1 MPDFLLPDLG
11 EGLAEAEVIAWR
23 VKPGDHVAVDQVIAE
38 VETAKAVV
46 EVPVPYAGVVSALH
60 AEAGGVISV
69 GQPLITVTA
78 NEEAG
83 FREPGVVVPEQIAS
97 MVDRGASGGGP
108 DAAGNAPADRADAG
122 RADAGR
128 DEADGEDAGGDEAS
142 GDEASGSVLI
152 GYGTTAAP
160 ARSGRRGRRR
170 GAVSASST
178 GAPPASAPPVRPA
191 RSAGL
196 AAPEAPPA
204 AASAAPPA
212 AASASSVDAPGRHP
226 RVAVISPLVRK
237 EARDA
242 GLDLTSL
249 AGTGPTGVISRE
261 DVRQAIAERTA
272 SAASAEGA
280 ATGGA
285 GHLQPQLRPVP
296 ASAGDGVGT
305 DAGVLGTETGVRRIP
320 LRGARRA
327 MADKLSRSRR
337 EIPEATVWVDVDAT
351 GLVETRRAL
360 NAADPARP
368 VSLLALLARFTILG
382 LRRYPELNARVEQDE
397 IVVLERVNL
406 GFAAQTEHG
415 LVVPVVPDAHR
426 LTTREL
432 SARLGERTTAA
443 RERRLAPAD
452 LAGGTFTVNNYGV
465 FGVDGSAAI
474 INHPEVAI
482 LGMGRVID
490 RPWVVNGELTVRKVA
505 ELTLAFDHRACDG
518 GTAGGFLRY
527 VADCI
532 ESPTTALGDL

>member
-11 EGLAEAEVIAWR
+11 EGLDEAEVVAWR
-23 VKPGDHVAVDQVIAE
+23 VQPGDRVTVDQVIAE

-46 EVPVPYAGVVSALH
+46 EVPVPYAGIVAALH
-60 AEAGGVISV
+60 AEPGGVISV
-69 GQPLITVTA
+69 GQPLVTVTA
-78 NEEAG
+78 DAPAG
-83 FREPGVVVPEQIAS
+83 FREPGVTVPEQAPS
-97 MVDRGASGGGP
+97 TE
-108 DAAGNAPADRADAG
+108 AAGAQDS
-122 RADAGR
+122 
-128 DEADGEDAGGDEAS
+128 GE
-142 GDEASGSVLI
+142 EASGSVLI

-160 ARSGRRGRRR
+160 ARSRRGRRR
-170 GAVSASST
+170 GAPAAPSAGGPASRPVMP
-178 GAPPASAPPVRPA
+178 AVPPPASPGPVPPGPA
-191 RSAGL
+191 SSSSPG
-196 AAPEAPPA
+196 PA
-204 AASAAPPA
+204 AS
-212 AASASSVDAPGRHP
+212 G

-242 GLDLTSL
+242 GLDLTTV
-249 AGTGPTGVISRE
+249 AGTGPAGLVRRP
-261 DVRQAIAERTA
+261 DVRRAIAERA
-272 SAASAEGA
+272 PREQRLAPALPDERA
-280 ATGGA
+280 GA
-285 GHLQPQLRPVP
+285 G
-296 ASAGDGVGT
+296 
-305 DAGVLGTETGVRRIP
+305 ERRIP

-327 MADKLSRSRR
+327 AADKLSRSRR

-368 VSLLALLARFTILG
+368 VSLLALLSRFAVLG
-382 LRRYPELNARVEQDE
+382 LRRYPELNARVERDE

-406 GFAAQTEHG
+406 GFAAQTDHG
-415 LVVPVVPDAHR
+415 LVVPVVPDAGR

-432 SARLGERTTAA
+432 SARLADRTTAA

-490 RPWVVNGELTVRKVA
+490 RPWVVDGQLTVRKVT

-527 VADCI
+527 VADCV
-532 ESPTTALGDL
+532 ESPATALGDL

>member
-1 MPDFLLPDLG
+1 M
-11 EGLAEAEVIAWR
+11 
-23 VKPGDHVAVDQVIAE
+23 
-38 VETAKAVV
+38 
-46 EVPVPYAGVVSALH
+46 
-60 AEAGGVISV
+60 
-69 GQPLITVTA
+69 
-78 NEEAG
+78 
-83 FREPGVVVPEQIAS
+83 
-97 MVDRGASGGGP
+97 
-108 DAAGNAPADRADAG
+108 
-122 RADAGR
+122 
-128 DEADGEDAGGDEAS
+128 
-142 GDEASGSVLI
+142 
-152 GYGTTAAP
+152 
-160 ARSGRRGRRR
+160 
-170 GAVSASST
+170 
-178 GAPPASAPPVRPA
+178 
-191 RSAGL
+191 
-196 AAPEAPPA
+196 
-204 AASAAPPA
+204 
-212 AASASSVDAPGRHP
+212 
-226 RVAVISPLVRK
+226 ISPLVRR

-242 GLDLTSL
+242 GLDLTTL
-249 AGTGPTGVISRE
+249 AGTGPAGVISRQ
-261 DVRQAIAERTA
+261 DVRPAIAAAQRA
-272 SAASAEGA
+272 GSAAAA
-280 ATGGA
+280 ATATAPLPRLRGA
-285 GHLQPQLRPVP
+285 G
-296 ASAGDGVGT
+296 AGGE
-305 DAGVLGTETGVRRIP
+305 AGVRRIP

-415 LVVPVVPDAHR
+415 LVVPVVADAHR
-426 LTTREL
+426 LTTRDL
-432 SARLGERTTAA
+432 SARLAEQTTAA

-452 LAGGTFTVNNYGV
+452 LADGTFTVNNYGV

-518 GTAGGFLRY
+518 GIAGGFLRY

-532 ESPTTALGDL
+532 ESPATALGDL